1 MFYSLQSAVMRFGF
15 RVREPE
21 ADGRGSGPRL
31 FDEVC
36 RVLRVKHY
44 SMRTEVV
51 YLGWIR
57 RFILVNGRRHPRA
70 MGAPEAERFLSSLAV
85 DGQVAA
91 STQNQALSAL
101 LFLYK
106 EVLGIELPWMEDV
119 TRAKRPRRLP
129 TVLSRGEVQDLL
141 AAARWAAVAVV
152 QPAVRHR
159 AAVDGVP
166 APASEG
172 RRFRAQ

>member
-1 MFYSLQSAVMRFGF
+1 
-15 RVREPE
+15 
-21 ADGRGSGPRL
+21 L
-31 FDEVC
+31 FDEVR

-57 RFILVNGRRHPRA
+57 RFIVANGRA
-70 MGAPEAERFLSSLAV
+70 SACDGGAGEWSGFLSSLAV

-106 EVLGIELPWMEDV
+106 EVLGIELALDGGRD
-119 TRAKRPRRLP
+119 RAKAARRLP
-129 TVLSRGEVQDLL
+129 TVLSRGRCRTCWQQAGGRPWLL
-141 AAARWAAVAVV
+141 VE
-152 QPAVRHR
+152 PAVWHR
-159 AAVDGVP
+159 GCA
-166 APASEG
+166 
-172 RRFRAQ
+172 